1 MSKFNVRHEALPKV
15 GDLYEFSV
23 ATGPTVT
30 VVAHRSGRREL
41 SVTQNN
47 DQRRV
52 TVSLSETEATALATL
67 LTGVHI
73 ELTQTP
79 RT

>member
-15 GDLYEFSV
+15 GDLFEFSA

-30 VVAHRSGRREL
+30 VVTHRSGRRDL
-41 SVTQNN
+41 SVTQPN
-47 DQRRV
+47 DQLRV
-52 TVSLSETEATALATL
+52 TVTLSETEATALAAL
-67 LTGVHI
+67 LTGTHI

-79 RT
+79 RY

>member
-15 GDLYEFSV
+15 GDLFEFSA

-30 VVAHRSGRREL
+30 VVTHRSGRRDL
-41 SVTQNN
+41 SVTQPN
-47 DQRRV
+47 DRLRV

-73 ELTQTP
+73 ELTRTP